1 MISPARRAEVLEAL
15 RRGGVPGRGLGL
27 LAVGLERFRPTVEEE
42 LSRVAGGRGAF
53 KAIRGDYG
61 TGKTFC
67 VRWIQELARQ
77 RQFVTAEVQI
87 SENETP
93 LYKLNT
99 VYRRV
104 IERLTTQEQAGGALK
119 SILDLWF
126 PALEA
131 DVAGEAGGP
140 VEDPERLHQLVHE
153 LMRQRLAK
161 VSEAAPMFAQALL
174 GYHELLHAGER
185 DLAMGVLAW
194 LSGQPNV
201 AAEAKRRVGVKGEI
215 DHDGA
220 LAFLRGLLVVLRD
233 CGHGGLVL
241 VLDEVETL
249 QRMRTDVRDK
259 SLNALRQWIDELTS
273 GLFPGLYL
281 VLTGTPAFFDG
292 QNGVRR
298 LEPLHQ
304 RIHTSFKGPPEFDNP
319 RAPQLRLTGFDFDK
333 LCELGQ
339 KVRDL
344 CASGSAAS
352 ERIRSRVDDGFLRS
366 LAQGIVGD
374 LGGKVGIAP
383 RLFLRKLVV
392 EVLDKVE
399 LYGDFDPR
407 QHADVA
413 LADSDLTREELAL
426 SGRGA
431 LEALELD
438 LGEPDG
444 QP

>member
-1 MISPARRAEVLEAL
+1 
-15 RRGGVPGRGLGL
+15 LGL
-27 LAVGLERFRPTVEEE
+27 LAVGLERFRPTLEEE
-42 LSRVAGGRGAF
+42 LARVAAGRGAF
-53 KAIRGDYG
+53 KAIRGEYG
-61 TGKTFC
+61 SGKTFC

-77 RQFVTAEVQI
+77 KQFVTAEVQI

-104 IERLTTQEQAGGALK
+104 IERLSTQEQAGNALK
-119 SILDLWF
+119 SILDLWL

-131 DVAGEAGGP
+131 DVEAEDGGP
-140 VEDPERLHQLVHE
+140 IQDPQRLHARVHE
-153 LMRQRLAK
+153 LMRRRLDK

-185 DLAMGVLAW
+185 DLALGVLAW

-233 CGHGGLVL
+233 CGHPGLVL

-273 GLFPGLYL
+273 DLFPGLYL

-304 RIHTSFKGPPEFDNP
+304 RIQTSFKGPAEFDNP
-319 RAPQLRLTGFDFDK
+319 RAPQLRLTGFDLEK
-333 LCELGQ
+333 LFELGQ
-339 KVRDL
+339 KVRDVF
-344 CASGSAAS
+344 ASGSEAAG
-352 ERIRSRVDDGFLRS
+352 RVLGRVDDAFLRS
-366 LAQGIVGD
+366 LARGIVGD

-399 LYGDFDPR
+399 LYESFDPR

-413 LADSDLTREELAL
+413 LADEELTREERAL

-438 LGEPDG
+438 LGEGDG
-444 QP
+444 EG